1 MDVERARVVRL
12 GASRLAHWRKAAN
25 KAAQMMLALRPD
37 GHARVPGHLIDTGV
51 DRDRFAKQYSPVP
64 IGKPRYVPSFLK
76 LRDVTHRKPTNHPY
90 LRIAMRLRTVE
101 QNVVNIV
108 LKSKA

>member
-1 MDVERARVVRL
+1 
-12 GASRLAHWRKAAN
+12 
-25 KAAQMMLALRPD
+25 MMLALRPD